1 MKISR
6 KQLRRL
12 IFESSASESPSRTI
26 FKNFASKPTEA
37 DWKQAAVLLE
47 TYYDIKVTDLFVQS
61 HLHIPAHAIIYADDV
76 SILEQLCEDA
86 MDLPGPLRSLESSG
100 FGPEKY
106 DMAKGERGYYLHDTN
121 SPLGNGKISEVPG
134 SGVENRNFHGSH
146 CKESWKYEMRLGFS
160 YIE

>member
-1 MKISR
+1 MEITR

-12 IFESSASESPSRTI
+12 IFESTASESPSRTI

-61 HLHIPAHAIIYADDV
+61 HLHIPAHAMIYADDV

-86 MDLPGPLRSLESSG
+86 MDIPGPFRVLSG
-100 FGPEKY
+100 FGKEEY
-106 DMAKGERGYYLHDTN
+106 DMSKGQRGYYIHDTGREI
-121 SPLGNGKISEVPG
+121 GNGKISEVPG
-134 SGVENRNFHGSH
+134 SGIENRNFHGSH
-146 CKESWKYEMRLGFS
+146 CKESWKYTMRLGFS